1 MQKKLSVFHHQIDCK
16 NRGFESLNN
25 RVLLG
30 QYRVQPMEPWDCSP
44 TKNERVHMLAQSVKV
59 LEEGFYAITMSKHI
73 S

>member
-16 NRGFESLNN
+16 NKGFQSLNN

-30 QYRVQPMEPWDCSP
+30 KYRVKPIAGPI
-44 TKNERVHMLAQSVKV
+44 KNERVHILAQSVKIQ
-59 LEEGFYAITMSKHI
+59 EEGQLYAITMSEHI